1 MSGEAMTKR
10 QIAEQNFLDG
20 YNCTQAVVAAFADE
34 LGVDKDTLIKIA
46 SSFGGGFGRLREVCG
61 AVSAMG
67 IIVGLVEGCD
77 FSKAGQDAK
86 SAQYAAVHR
95 LAGEFKDINGSIIC
109 RELLGLLEREDSARP
124 ERRTEEYYAARPCSR
139 LVASAARI
147 IEENLLFT
155 DEEKCHTIA
164 SDI

>member
-1 MSGEAMTKR
+1 MESRVEKAVQTFESGFGCAQSVFST
-10 QIAEQNFLDG
+10 
-20 YNCTQAVVAAFADE
+20 YADLFGMDRE
-34 LGVDKDTLIKIA
+34 TALMLA
-46 SSFGGGFGRLREVCG
+46 SPMGGGIGRMREVCG
-61 AVSAMG
+61 AVSAMA
-67 IIVGLVEGCD
+67 L
-77 FSKAGQDAK
+77 
-86 SAQYAAVHR
+86 
-95 LAGEFKDINGSIIC
+95 LAGLKEGNTDPSNEEGKEKIYLLVRQMSDKFREENGTIIC

-164 SDI
+164 SDK

>member
-1 MSGEAMTKR
+1 MTKR

-86 SAQYAAVHR
+86 SAQYATVQR

-109 RELLGLLEREDSARP
+109 RELLGAKFSATIP
-124 ERRTEEYYAARPCSR
+124 TPDARTPEYYKKRPCAK
-139 LVASAARI
+139 LVGDMADI
-147 IEENLLFT
+147 IERY
-155 DEEKCHTIA
+155 IA
-164 SDI
+164 PTVTPRD

>member
-86 SAQYAAVHR
+86 SAQYAAVQR
-95 LAGEFKDINGSIIC
+95 LAGEFKDINGDRKS
-109 RELLGLLEREDSARP
+109 
-124 ERRTEEYYAARPCSR
+124 TR
-139 LVASAARI
+139 LNSS
-147 IEENLLFT
+147 
-155 DEEKCHTIA
+155 H
-164 SDI
+164 S